1 MLGSLKEKKREMDWG
16 GESQPFKSS
25 GSYLSRM
32 KRAYNNDGAET
43 MAACF
48 CLPLCDQNGPL
59 VIRTWIPNL
68 GRTGFLLSTLTSENF
83 MPTTLGIG
91 VQWPAMGLE
100 RRWWLLKTYKLKLT
114 RHKCNLVLPRWL
126 SSKQSACQC
135 RRPSFDPWVGKIP
148 WRRKW

>member
-1 MLGSLKEKKREMDWG
+1 
-16 GESQPFKSS
+16 
-25 GSYLSRM
+25 
-32 KRAYNNDGAET
+32 

-59 VIRTWIPNL
+59 VIRTWIPSL

-126 SSKQSACQC
+126 SSKQSPCQC
-135 RRPSFDPWVGKIP
+135 RRPSFDLWVEKIP
-148 WRRKW
+148 WRRKWQPTPVFLPEKSHRQWSLVGYSPWGHKELDGT